1 MKKLKI
7 GLAVILVLF
16 SVSKSISQSIEF
28 GLMLGGSNYYGD
40 LSNNSVML
48 SQTHPSASIIGRY
61 NINDKWAVK
70 GNLGYG
76 RISGDDALGSSAFR
90 KARNLSFYSDIYEF
104 SAQVEFNLLKNTRGK
119 NKLIPYVFT
128 GIGVFNFNPK
138 AKLGSTYYE
147 LQPLGT
153 EGQGTTLYND
163 RQKYALT
170 TLCIPLGFGL
180 KQKVSE
186 RFTIGFE
193 VGVRF
198 TFTNYLDDVSS
209 TYADPRVIRAAY
221 GTIAAQLSDRSGEKT
236 ADGSNVFAEGDPRG
250 FKSLNI
256 LGIKI
261 NNFSDMYFMS
271 GLSVS
276 YVLKNKGQGCPK
288 F

>member
-7 GLAVILVLF
+7 GLAVIIVIF

-28 GLMLGGSNYYGD
+28 GLMLGASNYYGD

-48 SQTHPSASIIGRY
+48 SQTHPSASVIGRY
-61 NINDKWAVK
+61 NINDRWALK
-70 GNLGYG
+70 GYLGYG
-76 RISGDDALGSSAFR
+76 RISGADSLGSSAYR
-90 KARNLSFYSDIYEF
+90 KARNLSFYSDLFEF
-104 SAQVEFNLLKNTRGK
+104 SAQVEFNLIKNTRGK
-119 NKLIPYVFT
+119 NKTVPYIFT

-138 AKLGSTYYE
+138 AKLGNTYYE

-170 TLCIPLGFGL
+170 TLCIPFGFGL

-186 RFTIGFE
+186 RFNVGIDI
-193 VGVRF
+193 GVRF

-209 TYADPRVIRAAY
+209 TFADTRVIRAAY
-221 GTIAAQLSDRSGEKT
+221 GTTAAQLSDRSIEKT
-236 ADGSNVFAEGDPRG
+236 ADGSTIFREGDPRG
-250 FKSLNI
+250 YKSFNL
-256 LGIKI
+256 LGIKL
-261 NNFSDMYFMS
+261 NNFSDMYFM
-271 GLSVS
+271 GGFSVT
-276 YVLKNKGQGCPK
+276 YVIKNKGQGCPK